1 MAKPEQTIWLTQYL
15 LSTYSVPKSGLGIG
29 DTQIKDL
36 GEAGV
41 EERSIGKE
49 GKLCMRSYCE
59 PGSLLSSRSPGVQ
72 IKNMPAVQENL

>member
-41 EERSIGKE
+41 EERSIRKGGE
-49 GKLCMRSYCE
+49 VMYE
-59 PGSLLSSRSPGVQ
+59 VLL
-72 IKNMPAVQENL
+72 